1 MWFMEFLGSCVCAGG
16 WVHTKQEQQR
26 HQSVGV
32 VQRMAVARRAQAWR
46 ALLTRRCT
54 PTPMRSLMWLS
65 TRMSPS
71 VDLAK
76 AERGVAAD
84 LVQGVVGV
92 AVVVGVMLSV
102 FLRTNQRR
110 SCVGRRG
117 SRLKRSVPPRRPP
130 PLSLVAVLRLGV
142 LAALVS

>member
-1 MWFMEFLGSCVCAGG
+1 MEFLGSCVCAGG
-16 WVHTKQEQQR
+16 WMRMKQEQQR
-26 HQSVGV
+26 RQSVGVV

-46 ALLTRRCT
+46 ALLTRRRT
-54 PTPMRSLMWLS
+54 PTPMWWLMWLS
-65 TRMSPS
+65 ARMSPS

-102 FLRTNQRR
+102 FLRVNQRR

-130 PLSLVAVLRLGV
+130 PLSRVAVLRPGV